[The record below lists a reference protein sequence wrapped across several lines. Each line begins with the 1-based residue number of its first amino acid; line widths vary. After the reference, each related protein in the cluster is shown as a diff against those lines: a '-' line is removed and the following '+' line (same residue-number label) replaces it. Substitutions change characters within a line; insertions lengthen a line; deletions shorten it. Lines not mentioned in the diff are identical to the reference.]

1 MTEKLNT
8 RDIEKFLQYVLDQ
21 WELDTR
27 DIQDRAEE
35 LLKKLKAKE

>member
-1 MTEKLNT
+1 MAKKNNT

-27 DIQDRAEE
+27 DVQDRAEE
-35 LLKKLKAKE
+35 LLKKLKVKE

>member
-1 MTEKLNT
+1 MTKKLDT

-35 LLKKLKAKE
+35 LLKKLKVKE